1 MKRFFSLFCVALLS
15 VALPVVS
22 ADDAGA
28 QGQIY
33 VTDAASAAASDVI
46 NGRVVSTISVE
57 VDGEMHRATEIE
69 ISSAPKGRLSGSVL
83 VETPGGERAD
93 GTVMFVSHT
102 PELIPNEL
110 VQLALMPA
118 EHHTSAVL
126 PVATGRDLPVYSVAG
141 GSDGAWGLLPDGVGR
156 ANAVGDYSLTGSSWP
171 DFAPPVP
178 FNVNYRNS
186 GISES
191 ATIEAV
197 KQGFQIWEDDPG
209 STVEFSY
216 SGETTKV
223 GVNLEDN
230 VNTVSWVTPP
240 AGTGWLAQAN
250 WMATTNGEILG
261 FDIRVSRNYNWSNGA
276 ASGRY
281 DIATVVAHEV
291 GHGIGLGHG
300 PSSSDLMH
308 ALIQQGSAKGL
319 GAGDRSGAA
328 FLYPSRDPI
337 CNGVLATVDLSAG
350 GVPTEGRDVI
360 MGTSDDDVID
370 GLGGD
375 DLICGGGGSDR
386 IVGGG
391 GNDVIEGGDG
401 DDKLFGGPGNDVI
414 RGGTGNDTIHGNLG
428 PDLLYGDAGNDKI
441 FGYADADT
449 IYGGTGNDYLH
460 GNRGADRIFGGPGH
474 DRLWGYAHNDILAG
488 EDGNDLI
495 VGNYGDDHLEGGD
508 GDDLLKGV
516 GGNDVLLG
524 GPANDELIGNDGD
537 DTLDGGDGNDTLD
550 GGVDF
555 DSCDGGTGSDSTS
568 RCETVT

>member
-1 MKRFFSLFCVALLS
+1 MKRFFSLFCVVLLS

-33 VTDAASAAASDVI
+33 VTDAASAAASDII

-69 ISSAPKGRLSGSVL
+69 ISSAPKGSLSGSVL

-261 FDIRVSRNYNWSNGA
+261 FDIRISRNYNWSNGA

-328 FLYPSRDPI
+328 FLYPAPLM
-337 CNGVLATVDLSAG
+337 CNGQVVTVDLSIG
-350 GVPTEGRDVI
+350 QVPTNGSDVI
-360 MGTSDDDVID
+360 LGTD
-370 GLGGD
+370 GPDTINALGGD
-375 DLICGGGGSDR
+375 DVVCALGGADIVDGGW
-386 IVGGG
+386 
-391 GNDVIEGGDG
+391 G
-401 DDKLFGGPGNDVI
+401 DDSLFGGSQN
-414 RGGTGNDTIHGNLG
+414 
-428 PDLLYGDAGNDKI
+428 
-441 FGYADADT
+441 DT
-449 IYGGTGNDYLH
+449 IYG
-460 GNRGADRIFGGPGH
+460 RAGADIVDGGWGDDSLFGGSQ
-474 DRLWGYAHNDILAG
+474 NDTIYGRAG
-488 EDGNDLI
+488 RDVARGQM
-495 VGNYGDDHLEGGD
+495 
-508 GDDLLKGV
+508 
-516 GGNDVLLG
+516 GNDVLEGNGGDDKVWAGLG
-524 GPANDELIGNDGD
+524 HDSCFGGSGNDMQAQ
-537 DTLDGGDGNDTLD
+537 
-550 GGVDF
+550 
-555 DSCDGGTGSDSTS
+555 
-568 RCETVT
+568 CEVKQSFP

>member
-1 MKRFFSLFCVALLS
+1 MKRFFSLFCVVLLS

-33 VTDAASAAASDVI
+33 VTDAASAAASDII

-69 ISSAPKGRLSGSVL
+69 ISSAPKGSLSGSVL

-261 FDIRVSRNYNWSNGA
+261 FDIRISRNYNWSNGA

-328 FLYPSRDPI
+328 FLYPAPDPI
-337 CNGVLATVDLSAG
+337 CAGLVATIVG
-350 GVPTEGRDVI
+350 TEGNDVLE
-360 MGTSDDDVID
+360 GTN
-370 GLGGD
+370 
-375 DLICGGGGSDR
+375 
-386 IVGGG
+386 
-391 GNDVIEGGDG
+391 GNDVIVGFGGNDIIRGFDG
-401 DDKLFGGPGNDVI
+401 DDVICGGNGRDRIYGSLGTDTLFGG
-414 RGGTGNDTIHGNLG
+414 
-428 PDLLYGDAGNDKI
+428 
-441 FGYADADT
+441 AD
-449 IYGGTGNDYLH
+449 
-460 GNRGADRIFGGPGH
+460 ADRIFGGPGNDKIIGNQGPDVLVGGSGN
-474 DRLWGYAHNDILAG
+474 DRLTGG
-488 EDGNDLI
+488 SGND
-495 VGNYGDDHLEGGD
+495 D
-508 GDDLLKGV
+508 LKG
-516 GGNDVLLG
+516 GGGADFVN
-524 GPANDELIGNDGD
+524 GNRGT
-537 DTLDGGDGNDTLD
+537 DT
-550 GGVDF
+550 
-555 DSCDGGTGSDSTS
+555 CDGGLGSDRINTLH
-568 RCETVT
+568 CEIII